1 MSINISQKAEEM
13 LKKQLEDKNTKNPF
27 LRIFVKGFGWGGP
40 TFGIALEGS
49 KDDEKDHYEE
59 INGFRILVEKDV
71 LDQYKSFNID
81 YADSWFGKGFKIN
94 AGTGG
99 SSC

>member
-1 MSINISQKAEEM
+1 MI
-13 LKKQLEDKNTKNPF
+13 KKQLKDKDRENAL

-49 KDDEKDHYEE
+49 KDDTKDHYEE
-59 INGFRILVEKDV
+59 INGLKLIVEKDI
-71 LDQYKSFNID
+71 LNQFHNFHID
-81 YADSWFGKGFKIN
+81 YSDGWFSRGFRIS
-94 AGTGG
+94 AGMGG